1 MTEDTLLH
9 VDIRSVSELLESP
22 DGDTQAWLIEG
33 LIREGDQVVLAGPP
47 KSGKSFLAF
56 QLAMAVVQGVNHDGN
71 AWFLKPEF
79 TLPEVSPRRV
89 LFFSLEMG
97 AGVMRSRLLPWKDVK
112 SAKGKATEEIHD
124 LKFVFSVDGQST
136 LNLGD
141 QGTQVFK
148 AVKKVVEEQSPHL
161 VIFDT
166 FVRVHGLDE
175 NDNVRMAALMQNLL
189 DICTIPDEAK
199 PGTTRRVAHVIVHH
213 LRKPGKEFWS
223 NASVIDAV
231 RGAGSIIGA
240 ADLILGMGVTR
251 EGPRK
256 LEFCCRH
263 LPERDPLLLEFDEVA
278 DAQVEQSNQPRNTVV
293 VFREFKTP
301 PKPPGTTSNKP
312 KLRKNTKLAI
322 DEVGRI
328 LIEEFKDYGAHP
340 KVTVGQILDKLPADK
355 TLSPE
360 ALCKNAKAV
369 MAEDWLYV
377 GGFSGKSRRNY
388 WERKNPHTPKEE
400 NPPE

>member
-1 MTEDTLLH
+1 MTEASLPH
-9 VDIRSVSELLESP
+9 VDIRSVSELLKSP
-22 DGDTQAWLIEG
+22 DGDDQAWLVEN

-56 QLAMAVVQGVNHDGN
+56 QLAMAVVQGVNHEGN

-79 TLPEVSPRRV
+79 ALPNVSPRRV

-112 SAKGKATEEIHD
+112 SPKGRATEEISD
-124 LKFVFSVDGQST
+124 LKFIFSVGGRST
-136 LNLGD
+136 LNLEHQD
-141 QGTQVFK
+141 DAVFK
-148 AVKKVVEEQSPHL
+148 AVQAVVEKHRPHL

-166 FVRVHGLDE
+166 FVRVHGLNE
-175 NDNVRMAALMQNLL
+175 NENVEMAALMQNLQ
-189 DICTIPDEAK
+189 DICTLPDEAK
-199 PGTTRRVAHVIVHH
+199 PGTTRRVTHVIVHH

-251 EGPRK
+251 EGQRK

-263 LPERDPLLLEFDEVA
+263 LPEREPLLLEFDEVA

-293 VFREFKTP
+293 VFREFKAP
-301 PKPPGTTSNKP
+301 PKPPGTTLNTP
-312 KLRKNTKLAI
+312 KLHKNTQLAI

-328 LIEEFKDYGAHP
+328 LTEEFKDYGAHP

-369 MAEDWLYV
+369 MAEDWFYV

-388 WERKNPHTPKEE
+388 WERKNPHTPKEK
-400 NPPE
+400 NSPE

>member
-1 MTEDTLLH
+1 
-9 VDIRSVSELLESP
+9 
-22 DGDTQAWLIEG
+22 
-33 LIREGDQVVLAGPP
+33 
-47 KSGKSFLAF
+47 
-56 QLAMAVVQGVNHDGN
+56 
-71 AWFLKPEF
+71 
-79 TLPEVSPRRV
+79 
-89 LFFSLEMG
+89 MG
-97 AGVMRSRLLPWKDVK
+97 AGVMRSRLLPWKDVR
-112 SAKGKATEEIHD
+112 SAKGKATEAIND

-141 QGTQVFK
+141 QDTQVFK

-189 DICTIPDEAK
+189 DICTIPDEAR
-199 PGTTRRVAHVIVHH
+199 PAATRRVAHVIVHH

-251 EGPRK
+251 EGSRK

-263 LPERDPLLLEFDEVA
+263 LPEREPLMLEIDEIAGVQVA
-278 DAQVEQSNQPRNTVV
+278 QASPPRNTVV
-293 VFREFKTP
+293 VFKEFKVPETP
-301 PKPPGTTSNKP
+301 SENTSIIP
-312 KLRKNTKLAI
+312 KLRKKTQLVI

-328 LIEEFKDYGAHP
+328 LAEEFKDSESHP
-340 KVTVGQILDKLPADK
+340 TVTVGQLLDKLPSGRR
-355 TLSPE
+355 LSAE
-360 ALCKNAKAV
+360 ALCENAKAV
-369 MAEDWLYV
+369 VADNWVYV
-377 GGFSGKSRRNY
+377 GGFGGKSRRNY

-400 NPPE
+400 NSPE